1 MRLNHLLRRI
11 GLLALA
17 CILAVAWV
25 ALPAG
30 CKRQQTVSGTP
41 PATHSVGL
49 DRNISY
55 YDGPGSNPAQNNLDL
70 YLPQGARD
78 FPVVVFVHGGA
89 WTLGDKML
97 GAPLGNTLAARGIA
111 VASINYR
118 LAPAARN
125 PDQARDV
132 ARAFV
137 WVHDNIASRGGNPD
151 SMFASGH
158 SAGGQLVALV
168 ALDQRYL
175 QEQGLDGSVLK
186 GVVPLSGVYD
196 VQEVAR
202 FLGSFNGTVLAD
214 IFGSGA
220 EALTAASPID
230 LVRPDTPPFLVLW
243 AQQDLP
249 SLPDQA
255 QKFLA
260 ALQQAGAQATGQEI
274 PDRLHS
280 SILSR
285 IGSADD
291 PATAAIFDFLRNLAA
306 FN

>member
-1 MRLNHLLRRI
+1 VRLNHLRRR
-11 GLLALA
+11 LCCLALA
-17 CILAVAWV
+17 CIVILALAV
-25 ALPAG
+25 LPAG
-30 CKRQQTVSGTP
+30 CTHKATISGTP
-41 PATHSVGL
+41 PATHRVEL

-89 WTLGDKML
+89 WTQGDKTLGQPLGD
-97 GAPLGNTLAARGIA
+97 TLAARGIG

-118 LAPAARN
+118 LAPGAQN

-132 ARAFV
+132 ARAFA
-137 WVHDNIASRGGNPD
+137 WVHTNIAGRGGNPD

-175 QEQGLDGSVLK
+175 QEQGLDGSALK

-196 VQEVAR
+196 IQQVGR
-202 FLGSFNGTVLAD
+202 SIGSFNGTVLAD

-220 EALTAASPID
+220 EALAAASAID
-230 LVRPDTPPFLVLW
+230 LVRPDAPPFLVLW
-243 AQQDLP
+243 AQGDFP
-249 SLPDQA
+249 SLPEQA
-255 QKFLA
+255 RRFVE
-260 ALQQAGAQATGQEI
+260 ALREAGTQATGEEMAG
-274 PDRLHS
+274 RYHS
-280 SILSR
+280 SILGR
-285 IGSADD
+285 IGSDGD
-291 PATAAIFDFLRNLAA
+291 RTTAAIFDFIRSLAT

>member
-1 MRLNHLLRRI
+1 MRNNHWLR
-11 GLLALA
+11 GFVLLALA
-17 CILAVAWV
+17 CVLAVAGV
-25 ALPAG
+25 VLPAG
-30 CKRQQTVSGTP
+30 CAQKAIVPGTP
-41 PATHSVGL
+41 PATHSVEL

-70 YLPQGARD
+70 YLPQGAHD

-97 GAPLGNTLAARGIA
+97 GEPLGNTLAARGIA

-118 LAPAARN
+118 LAPAVQN

-132 ARAFV
+132 ARAFA

-151 SMFASGH
+151 SMFLSGH

-175 QEQGLDGSVLK
+175 QEQGLAGSALK
-186 GVVPLSGVYD
+186 GAVPLSGVYD
-196 VQEVAR
+196 MQEVAR
-202 FLGSFNGTVLAD
+202 FLGSLNGTALAD

-220 EALTAASPID
+220 EVLTAASPID
-230 LVRPDTPPFLVLW
+230 LVRADAPPFLVLW
-243 AQQDLP
+243 ASEDIP

-255 QKFLA
+255 QKFVA
-260 ALQQAGAQATGQEI
+260 ALQKAGAQASGQEI
-274 PDRLHS
+274 PDRLHT

-291 PATAAIFDFLRNLAA
+291 PATAAIFDFLRNLAT
-306 FN
+306 FH